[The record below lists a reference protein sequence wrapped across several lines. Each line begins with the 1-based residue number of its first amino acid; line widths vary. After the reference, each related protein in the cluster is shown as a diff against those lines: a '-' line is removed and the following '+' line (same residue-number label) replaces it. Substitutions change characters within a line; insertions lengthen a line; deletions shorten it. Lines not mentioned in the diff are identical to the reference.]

1 MFMTIR
7 RSVVVGSLLTAL
19 AVLLMGNQSLFAQ
32 TTTSPTTGTPDS
44 GEMDMDMSSPVAGT
58 PATGTPGS
66 SEMDMAGTPVS
77 GEQTI
82 TVAPPSFE
90 ETPLPAAGQDQ
101 MGQMMDDCIDM
112 MDMMMGGGMPGP
124 MGGGGMPGPMGG
136 GGMSGPMGGGMGSPM
151 DQCLGSMGM
160 QASVDR
166 PGLMVF
172 STEQCLAMLGGGA
185 MPGM

>member
-1 MFMTIR
+1 MLTAIR

-19 AVLLMGNQSLFAQ
+19 VVLLMGNQSLFAQ

-44 GEMDMDMSSPVAGT
+44 GEMDMDMSSPSAGT
-58 PATGTPGS
+58 PVTGTPESG
-66 SEMDMAGTPVS
+66 EMDMAGTPVS

-82 TVAPPSFE
+82 TVAPPAFE

-124 MGGGGMPGPMGG
+124 MGSGIGGPMSGGGMP
-136 GGMSGPMGGGMGSPM
+136 GPMGGGMGSPM

-166 PGLMVF
+166 SGLMAF

>member
-1 MFMTIR
+1 MLTAIR

-32 TTTSPTTGTPDS
+32 TTPGPTTGTPES
-44 GEMDMDMSSPVAGT
+44 GEMEMEMSSPVAGT

-82 TVAPPSFE
+82 TVARPSFE

-101 MGQMMDDCIDM
+101 MGQMMDDCRDM
-112 MDMMMGGGMPGP
+112 MDMMMSGGMPGP
-124 MGGGGMPGPMGG
+124 MGGGGMP
-136 GGMSGPMGGGMGSPM
+136 GPMGGGMGSPM

-166 PGLMVF
+166 PGLMAF

>member
-1 MFMTIR
+1 
-7 RSVVVGSLLTAL
+7 
-19 AVLLMGNQSLFAQ
+19 
-32 TTTSPTTGTPDS
+32 
-44 GEMDMDMSSPVAGT
+44 
-58 PATGTPGS
+58 
-66 SEMDMAGTPVS
+66 MDMAGTPVS

-82 TVAPPSFE
+82 TVAPPAFE

-124 MGGGGMPGPMGG
+124 MGGGMGGPMSGGGMPGPMGG
-136 GGMSGPMGGGMGSPM
+136 GMGGPMSGGGMPGPMGGGGMGSPM
-151 DQCLGSMGM
+151 DQCLESMGM
-160 QASVDR
+160 QAGVDR
-166 PGLMVF
+166 SGLMAF

>member
-1 MFMTIR
+1 MLTAIR
-7 RSVVVGSLLTAL
+7 RCVVVGSLLTAL

-32 TTTSPTTGTPDS
+32 TTTSPTTGTPES
-44 GEMDMDMSSPVAGT
+44 GEMDMDMSSPMAGT
-58 PATGTPGS
+58 PTTGTPGS

-82 TVAPPSFE
+82 TVARPSFE
-90 ETPLPAAGQDQ
+90 ETPLPAAGQDK

-112 MDMMMGGGMPGP
+112 MDMMMSGGMP
-124 MGGGGMPGPMGG
+124 
-136 GGMSGPMGGGMGSPM
+136 GPMGGGMGSPM

-166 PGLMVF
+166 PGLMAF